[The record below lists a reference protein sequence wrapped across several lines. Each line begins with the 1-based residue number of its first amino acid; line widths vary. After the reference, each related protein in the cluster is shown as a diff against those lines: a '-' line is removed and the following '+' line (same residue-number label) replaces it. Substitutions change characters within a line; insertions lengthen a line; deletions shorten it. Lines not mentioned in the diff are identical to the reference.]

1 MSNIMQLLAG
11 QNAQAR
17 VGADDVGYG
26 TIFNQAPTNYG
37 LNNLTGDWLK
47 NLSTIPAMQKG
58 MDAPAKSWVDGWA
71 SKENGGMY
79 NLGNMGLSALQGLA
93 SYMTSNKQMKM
104 AKNQL
109 AFQKDA
115 FAQNMAL
122 QKQQYNNSKEDIYT
136 ARRSGMSDEQRA
148 ATPNTQEYMKKHGL

>member
-1 MSNIMQLLAG
+1 
-11 QNAQAR
+11 
-17 VGADDVGYG
+17 
-26 TIFNQAPTNYG
+26 
-37 LNNLTGDWLK
+37 
-47 NLSTIPAMQKG
+47 MQKG
-58 MDAPAKSWVDGWA
+58 MDAPAKSWIDGWA

-115 FAQNMAL
+115 FTQNMAM

>member
-1 MSNIMQLLAG
+1 MSNYMQQLMGGDGLG
-11 QNAQAR
+11 N
-17 VGADDVGYG
+17 GIPY
-26 TIFNQAPTNYG
+26 NQAPTYYG
-37 LNNLTGDWLK
+37 LNNLTGAGSSNVFSGLMQ
-47 NLSTIPAMQKG
+47 NTVPAMQKG

-93 SYMTSNKQMKM
+93 SYITSNKQMKM